1 MWARSLQI
9 ELARCLNETSA
20 PGRRGHARLPV
31 VVRLSLAEWAVLAV
45 LAERPAHPFAV
56 ARLLAKSGDLGQLL
70 TVRRPLVY
78 RAADRLATAALCR
91 PDHTEPGEGGPD
103 RTIYR
108 VTPAGRRALAAWL
121 REPVPR
127 IRDLRPEF
135 LLKVRLTVRAGV
147 SALPLVEAQ
156 QAALAPVFS
165 RLAAREAG
173 EDEVSL
179 WRRHTVAAT
188 RAYLDELAAR
198 LRTEPPPGR
207 SDLAPSANPG

>member
-1 MWARSLQI
+1 MVQ
-9 ELARCLNETSA
+9 
-20 PGRRGHARLPV
+20 
-31 VVRLSLAEWAVLAV
+31 LSLTEWVVLAI

-56 ARLLAKSGDLGQLL
+56 ARLLAKNGELGQLL

-78 RAADRLATAALCR
+78 RAADRLAGAGLCR
-91 PDHTEPGEGGPD
+91 PDHTEPGEGGPE

-127 IRDLRPEF
+127 IRDMRPEF

-156 QAALAPVFS
+156 QAALAPAFS
-165 RLAAREAG
+165 RLAGLQAG

-188 RAYLDELAAR
+188 RAYLEDLAAR
-198 LRTEPPPGR
+198 LRAGAASDFPEPTVEAAATGP
-207 SDLAPSANPG
+207 D

>member
-1 MWARSLQI
+1 
-9 ELARCLNETSA
+9 
-20 PGRRGHARLPV
+20 
-31 VVRLSLAEWAVLAV
+31 VVRLSLAEWAVLAA
-45 LAERPAHPFAV
+45 LAERPAHLFAV
-56 ARLLAKSGDLGQLL
+56 ARLLGKNGELGQLL

-78 RAADRLATAALCR
+78 RAAERLAAAALCR
-91 PDHTEPGEGGPD
+91 PDHTEPGEGGPE
-103 RTIYR
+103 RTVYR

-121 REPVPR
+121 REPVSR

-165 RLAAREAG
+165 RLIAPEAG

-188 RAYLDELAAR
+188 RAYLEDLAAR
-198 LRTEPPPGR
+198 LRAGGPADHPGP
-207 SDLAPSANPG
+207 APRADPG